1 MNDFEMNEIG
11 TQVEGLHQV
20 LEVLLASLDED
31 GGHSCCRE
39 EE

>member
-31 GGHSCCRE
+31 RDCCSE